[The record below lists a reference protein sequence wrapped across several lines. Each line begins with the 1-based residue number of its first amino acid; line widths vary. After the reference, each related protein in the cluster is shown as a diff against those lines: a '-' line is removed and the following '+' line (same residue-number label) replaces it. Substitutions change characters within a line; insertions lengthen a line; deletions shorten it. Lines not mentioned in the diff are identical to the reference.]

1 MKEEKETINL
11 FGEVI
16 SSDIENKTPEN
27 SMWDRGQ
34 KTSQPVDEFRLS
46 PVTVFPTC
54 NVDTCA
60 DYADL
65 LLEQMKDVIGE
76 CRKCRLCETRN
87 NVVPGEGNEHARL
100 MFIGEGPGADEDMTG
115 RPFVG
120 KAGQLLDKIILAMGM
135 NREDVFIGNIVKCR
149 PPQNR
154 VPSPDEMSICLP
166 YLLRQIDCIRPK
178 VIVLLGATALHGL
191 INPKAS
197 ITKSRGIWTKI
208 IIDNSYEIWTM
219 PTFHPAALLRDP
231 LKKRDVWEDMK
242 MVMKKLEEGD

>member
-1 MKEEKETINL
+1 MKEEKETVNL
-11 FGEVI
+11 FGEVV
-16 SSDIENKTPEN
+16 SSEIEDKITEN
-27 SMWDRGQ
+27 SVWDRGV
-34 KTSQPVDEFRLS
+34 KTSQLDETRLS
-46 PVTVFPTC
+46 LSTFSPVF
-54 NVDTCA
+54 NLDTCA

-65 LLEQMKDVIGE
+65 SLEQMKEVIRK
-76 CRKCRLCETRN
+76 CQKCRLCETRN

-120 KAGQLLDKIILAMGM
+120 KAGQLLDKIILAMGIK
-135 NREDVFIGNIVKCR
+135 REGVFIGNIVKCR

-154 VPSPDEMSICLP
+154 VPSPDEMSTCLP

-191 INPKAS
+191 ISPKAS

-208 IIDNSYEIWTM
+208 SLDHSYKIWTM

>member
-120 KAGQLLDKIILAMGM
+120 KAG
-135 NREDVFIGNIVKCR
+135 
-149 PPQNR
+149 
-154 VPSPDEMSICLP
+154 SCLT
-166 YLLRQIDCIRPK
+166 R
-178 VIVLLGATALHGL
+178 
-191 INPKAS
+191 
-197 ITKSRGIWTKI
+197 
-208 IIDNSYEIWTM
+208 
-219 PTFHPAALLRDP
+219 
-231 LKKRDVWEDMK
+231 
-242 MVMKKLEEGD
+242 